1 MGAGHRVLRVV
12 RGGAVRQLNGL
23 DYLLHLLITYH
34 AALQLTTLV
43 TPLAFPGREALRY
56 VRDA

>member
-43 TPLAFPGREALRY
+43 TPLAFPGREALR
-56 VRDA
+56 DI